1 MNPAYPGICYVVYPH
16 FVAPTPATTNGRSNI
31 SNGSPSKVDITKLDM
46 KNPEH
51 RKVYADYRKTAG
63 LA

>member
-1 MNPAYPGICYVVYPH
+1 VGK
-16 FVAPTPATTNGRSNI
+16 GSNR
-31 SNGSPSKVDITKLDM
+31 PLDITKLDM

-51 RKVYADYRKTAG
+51 RKVYAQYRKTSG

>member
-1 MNPAYPGICYVVYPH
+1 VSA
-16 FVAPTPATTNGRSNI
+16 APATTNSQSNVGKG
-31 SNGSPSKVDITKLDM
+31 SNRPLDITKLDM

-51 RKVYADYRKTAG
+51 RKVYAQYRKTSG